1 MKPFVWVLVC
11 CLMTTFAKTVKVTRP
26 SQLIELF
33 SKGSNGYINVNI
45 ELGSDIDFS
54 LVQLKVPLGIQ
65 PDTLKCLPYT
75 GTFDGKGHSIRNLHI
90 KIPGFYVGLF
100 CQLEGATIKNLVI
113 EDSCSFE
120 GIIAGALVPFVEESG
135 TISFSN
141 IKNQATVKGSKY
153 VGGFIGIIQFIESS
167 TIQFQNCGNS
177 GVIDGLTSGGFIG
190 YVLVAKG
197 TTLQFTECNNNGS
210 ITGTFGTGG
219 FIGNVSNSETIT
231 TTVKSSTNS
240 GKVNGNVGSGGIVGV
255 IEECSGVTLDISDTS
270 VKNSVSGN
278 KNIGGLIGFV
288 TESYAITFDVHHS
301 VVSGSI
307 TGHNNVGGFVGNFTK
322 NVQVIGNVNMS
333 NSTGMV
339 KGTQYVG
346 GLFGVIQSSSPSKQT
361 VINITNARRENS
373 VIGTAVASCGFAC
386 VDEDSTY
393 AVKVNVLNSINFGNV
408 QGEKAY
414 GIANDVK
421 EVMNVVN
428 IGSVSGTSKSYSLWK
443 SPIANQHAYALSSSC
458 KTCGTATQ
466 IAKNDKDGQYYVV
479 GTQMKIS
486 DMLNFVVNQ
495 DHQWRSLSFWTKNLG
510 FYASTKGQLSIAHSF
525 TVSFTALFLVLFL
538 MVQGI
543 FTQ

>member
-1 MKPFVWVLVC
+1 M
-11 CLMTTFAKTVKVTRP
+11 
-26 SQLIELF
+26 
-33 SKGSNGYINVNI
+33 
-45 ELGSDIDFS
+45 
-54 LVQLKVPLGIQ
+54 
-65 PDTLKCLPYT
+65 
-75 GTFDGKGHSIRNLHI
+75 
-90 KIPGFYVGLF
+90 
-100 CQLEGATIKNLVI
+100 
-113 EDSCSFE
+113 
-120 GIIAGALVPFVEESG
+120 
-135 TISFSN
+135 
-141 IKNQATVKGSKY
+141 
-153 VGGFIGIIQFIESS
+153 
-167 TIQFQNCGNS
+167 
-177 GVIDGLTSGGFIG
+177 
-190 YVLVAKG
+190 
-197 TTLQFTECNNNGS
+197 
-210 ITGTFGTGG
+210 
-219 FIGNVSNSETIT
+219 
-231 TTVKSSTNS
+231 
-240 GKVNGNVGSGGIVGV
+240 
-255 IEECSGVTLDISDTS
+255 DISDTS
-270 VKNSVSGN
+270 VKNSVSTGN
-278 KNIGGLIGFV
+278 NVGGLIGLV
-288 TESYAITFDVHHS
+288 IDSYAITFDVHNS

-307 TGHNNVGGFVGNFTK
+307 KGYNGVGGFVGNFTN

-339 KGTQYVG
+339 KGEQYVG

-361 VINITNARRENS
+361 VINITNTRRENS

-428 IGSVSGTSKSYSLWK
+428 IGSVSGTSYSLWK

-466 IAKNDKDGQYYVV
+466 IAKNNKDGQYYVV

-495 DHQWRSLSFWTKNLG
+495 DHQWTTLSFWTKNLG
-510 FYASTKGQLSIAHSF
+510 FHAHAKGQLSIAHSF
-525 TVSFTALFLVLFL
+525 TLSFTALFLVLFL